1 MMLHKRNVRDE
12 YFQWLCDQ
20 VGVEGAEGSYYLF
33 LKTLHKK
40 IFTWFVPN
48 DDNRAVEGKSLR
60 DKFHVESGTP
70 FSFDSNKF
78 ADGEGDTECTMLE
91 LILALAVRCYTT
103 LEDTPDN
110 VPVGEWFWKLLNNVG
125 LANCTDDSFA
135 IDWDDY
141 ITDGVLD
148 KIINRT
154 YHRSGKG
161 GLFPIKY
168 TKKDQRKV
176 ELWYQMSE
184 YLVENYYTK

>member
-1 MMLHKRNVRDE
+1 MKLYKHDPRKE
-12 YFQWLCDQ
+12 YFNWLCDQ
-20 VGVEGAEGSYYLF
+20 VGVEGANGSYYLL
-33 LKTLHKK
+33 LKSLHGKV
-40 IFTWFVPN
+40 FTWFVPN

-60 DKFHVESGTP
+60 DRFHFESGAP
-70 FSFDSNKF
+70 MSFDSNEF
-78 ADGEGDTECTMLE
+78 ADGECTMLE

-110 VPVGEWFWKLLNNVG
+110 VPIGEWFWKLLNNVG
-125 LANCTDDSFA
+125 LANCMDDTFGRE
-135 IDWDDY
+135 WDDY
-141 ITDGVLD
+141 IMEAVLN

-161 GLFPIKY
+161 GLFPLKY